1 MTTITICSSVN
12 FYRQVIDIAEQLESE
27 GYDVIVPKTALKMKE
42 SGDFD
47 ADHHRTWLA
56 DPNDYDKKAALMRAH
71 FVEIEKGDVILIVN
85 NEKRGV
91 PNYIGGNVLM
101 EMALAFYLKKP
112 IFLLNDI
119 PTESPF
125 LEEIIGVGSVPLHGK
140 IEDLTTAYQDLV
152 K

>member
-12 FYRQVIDIAEQLESE
+12 FYRQVLDVAEQLETM
-27 GYDVIVPKTALKMKE
+27 GYGVIVPKTALEMKKT
-42 SGDFD
+42 GDFD

-56 DPNDYDKKAALMRAH
+56 DPDDYDKKAELMRAH

-91 PNYIGGNVLM
+91 QNYIGGNVLM

-119 PTESPF
+119 PEDSAF
-125 LEEIIGVGSVPLHGK
+125 LEEIIGMGSVPLHGK
-140 IEDLTTAYQDLV
+140 VEDFTRLYEQTRD
-152 K
+152 